1 MNPNEDQDR
10 SGSDF
15 KIGLYE
21 RFTSYFID
29 YNDAVDFALTT
40 QAPTWLEL
48 DSMSPSNYYIR
59 RESIY
64 SMEF

>member
-1 MNPNEDQDR
+1 MNPNEDSYR

-15 KIGLYE
+15 KICFYE
-21 RFTSYFID
+21 RFSSYFID
-29 YNDAVDFALTT
+29 YNDDVDFTLTT
-40 QAPTWLEL
+40 QVLTWLEL